1 MGSEQIHGWDNRKV
15 NHPTHFRL
23 MCSRRASS
31 HLFLHTGSTS
41 AVTYKTRGVFHA
53 YNTSHW
59 IFLPPTINSL
69 LLVVKALDQSH
80 IQTPEQSLVMH
91 NSRTARYLMDRRT
104 LRCAHPGCEH
114 RASCQSNLNHHQ
126 LTHSGERRYTCRLC
140 GRAWSRAW
148 GLRRHYRD
156 VHGLDTRNASSHCVN
171 VPLATRP
178 EEVAETEVCQITSD
192 GNSPLTKL

>member
-1 MGSEQIHGWDNRKV
+1 
-15 NHPTHFRL
+15 
-23 MCSRRASS
+23 MCSRWGCS
-31 HLFLHTGSTS
+31 HLFSVTKSTS
-41 AVTYKTRGVFHA
+41 AETYKTRGVFHA

-59 IFLPPTINSL
+59 NFLYSSNS
-69 LLVVKALDQSH
+69 LDQSH

-91 NSRTARYLMDRRT
+91 NSRTAGYLMDRRT
-104 LRCAHPGCEH
+104 LRCAHPGCGH

-156 VHGLDTRNASSHCVN
+156 VHGLDTRNARSHCVN
-171 VPLATRP
+171 GPLATRP

-192 GNSPLTKL
+192 GKSPLTKL